1 MNHSS
6 AATAKWWAV
15 AVAVALIA
23 LLAVWLRPNRP
34 HQAETP
40 PTPESKT
47 EQAVPL
53 PSRPPPTTSPIQ
65 TPPTQ
70 ASAEPDPYGM
80 PPPSPDQIKP
90 RPEQREAT
98 PEEQR
103 ETQKA
108 AQELVESGI
117 AHLENERRQAEQ
129 TGDTETAR
137 RNQLRIERLRKR
149 LEAFK
154 QQAGNP
160 TGP

>member
-6 AATAKWWAV
+6 ATKWWAA

-23 LLAVWLRPNRP
+23 LLVVWLRPNRP
-34 HQAETP
+34 HQTETP
-40 PTPESKT
+40 LAPEI
-47 EQAVPL
+47 QAEPAA
-53 PSRPPPTTSPIQ
+53 PPPRPSPVPAAAKA
-65 TPPTQ
+65 PPTQ

-90 RPEQREAT
+90 RPEQRGST

-149 LEAFK
+149 LEVLK
-154 QQAGNP
+154 QQAAHP
-160 TGP
+160 PEP